1 VQTLNPHAPSI
12 TRAAR
17 HDFVG
22 FASEELGAR
31 HRAGLPPFVRMVR
44 IVVRDEQHEKARTHA
59 LEIAEL
65 LRTHGDARVQV
76 NGPMPCTITRIANF
90 YRFGIEML
98 CPSPKPMQDAMQRVR
113 AKGLLKSDS
122 RVAIDVDPLWLM

>member
-1 VQTLNPHAPSI
+1 
-12 TRAAR
+12 
-17 HDFVG
+17 
-22 FASEELGAR
+22 
-31 HRAGLPPFVRMVR
+31 MVR
-44 IVVRDEQHEKARTHA
+44 IVVRDEQHERAESRAK
-59 LEIAEL
+59 EIVDL
-65 LRTHGDARVQV
+65 LREHGDERVDI

-90 YRFGIEML
+90 YRFEIEMM